1 MLPPFALVITSAIK
15 GTSRTK
21 LCKEL
26 RIESLSFRRCFR
38 DLCAFY
44 KIKTQDEP
52 NYLYKLIP
60 LTNNTYDIH
69 SKHSVG
75 TYFCRTNAFKYF
87 FFPYTIREW
96 NKLDLQLRNAN
107 CFKKLWNT
115 LLKPG
120 WPTPELTYGIHH
132 TLGLKLLSILRL
144 DLSHKMQF
152 LKLHQP
158 TLYMFSWSP
167 VN

>member
-21 LCKEL
+21 LYKEL
-26 RIESLSFRRCFR
+26 QIESLSFRRCFS
-38 DLCAFY
+38 DFCTFY
-44 KIKTQDEP
+44 KIKTQDAP
-52 NYLYKLIP
+52 KYLYKFIP
-60 LTNNTYDIH
+60 LTNNTYDIR

-107 CFKKLWNT
+107 RFKKLRNT
-115 LLKPG
+115 LLKLG
-120 WPTPELTYGIHH
+120 RPTP
-132 TLGLKLLSILRL
+132 
-144 DLSHKMQF
+144 DLI
-152 LKLHQP
+152 
-158 TLYMFSWSP
+158 
-167 VN
+167 